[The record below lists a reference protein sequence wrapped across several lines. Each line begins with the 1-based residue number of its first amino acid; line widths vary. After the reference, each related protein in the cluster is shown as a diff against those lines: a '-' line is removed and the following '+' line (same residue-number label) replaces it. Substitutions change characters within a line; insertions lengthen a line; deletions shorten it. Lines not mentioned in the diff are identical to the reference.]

1 MKGLINFEIISIS
14 HKQTIIIMIDLA
26 SDNFVRVAAVLGVAM
41 SIVILVLLI
50 IHYQEKIIK
59 CVKKRISKIQP
70 EPVENNNVVV
80 DIKLPT
86 Q

>member
-1 MKGLINFEIISIS
+1 
-14 HKQTIIIMIDLA
+14 MIDLA
-26 SDNFVRVAAVLGVAM
+26 SDNFVRVAGVLGVAM

-50 IHYQEKIIK
+50 IHYQEAIIK
-59 CVKKRISKIQP
+59 CFKKRILKIKP

-86 Q
+86 R

>member
-1 MKGLINFEIISIS
+1 
-14 HKQTIIIMIDLA
+14 MIDLA
-26 SDNFVRVAAVLGVAM
+26 SENFVRVAAVLGVAM
-41 SIVILVLLI
+41 SIVILVILI

-59 CVKKRISKIQP
+59 CFKKRILKIQP
-70 EPVENNNVVV
+70 EPVENNNVVL